1 MMDIARMRFSNRV
14 WFGPGCIRKLEEES
28 KAFEAKRA
36 LVISDEGIRGAGLLD
51 LVLDPLQLAGVEVE
65 VYTDITPEPPIEDL
79 EKCFHD
85 HRGGNYDLIIGIGGG
100 SPLDVAKSMSV
111 LLANQ
116 GEVRDYLGI
125 DLIPKSGLP
134 SVLIPT
140 TAGTGAE
147 ATPNAIFSI
156 EEEKVKKAIVSSHII
171 ADVAILDPNLTLG
184 LPPAQTAASGIDAL
198 THCLETYV
206 ALNATP
212 ISEMFSIEGMRLISG
227 SIRQA
232 VHNGG
237 DLKARADMLLGS
249 YYGGV
254 CLAGAS
260 AGAIH
265 ALSYPLGGRYHI
277 PHGVS
282 NAMLFPHVMEFNFL
296 GNLEKFAIIAEILGE
311 DLEGLSLREAAE
323 TAVDA
328 VRTLCEDVSIPTT
341 LGELNIDSD
350 AIPELSEAASMITR
364 ILDFNPR
371 RITKNDII
379 QIYERAAG

>member
-1 MMDIARMRFSNRV
+1 MDVARMRFSNRV
-14 WFGPGCIRKLEEES
+14 WSGPGSIGKLEEES
-28 KAFEAKRA
+28 KAFGAKRA
-36 LVISDEGIRGAGLLD
+36 LIISDEGIKRTGLLD
-51 LVLDPLQLAGVEVE
+51 LALDPLQFSGIEVE
-65 VYTDITPEPPIEDL
+65 VYTDVTPEPPIEDL
-79 EKCFHD
+79 EKCFRD
-85 HRGGNYDLIIGIGGG
+85 HKGKNYDLIVGIGGG

-125 DLIPKSGLP
+125 DLVPKAGLP
-134 SVLIPT
+134 SILIPT

-171 ADVAILDPNLTLG
+171 SDVAILDPNLTLG

-237 DLKARADMLLGS
+237 DLKARDDMLLGS

-311 DLEGLSLREAAE
+311 DTEGLSLREAAE

-328 VRTLCEDVSIPTT
+328 VRTLCEDVGIPTT
-341 LGELNIDSD
+341 LKELDISSD

-371 RITKNDII
+371 RITKKEII
-379 QIYERAAG
+379 QIYERAAE

>member
-1 MMDIARMRFSNRV
+1 
-14 WFGPGCIRKLEEES
+14 
-28 KAFEAKRA
+28 
-36 LVISDEGIRGAGLLD
+36 
-51 LVLDPLQLAGVEVE
+51 
-65 VYTDITPEPPIEDL
+65 
-79 EKCFHD
+79 
-85 HRGGNYDLIIGIGGG
+85 
-100 SPLDVAKSMSV
+100 MSV

-125 DLIPKSGLP
+125 DLVPKAGLP
-134 SVLIPT
+134 SILIPT

-171 ADVAILDPNLTLG
+171 SDVAILDPNLTLG

-237 DLKARADMLLGS
+237 DLKARDDMLLGS

-311 DLEGLSLREAAE
+311 DTEGLSLREAAE

-328 VRTLCEDVSIPTT
+328 VRTLCEDVGIPTT
-341 LGELNIDSD
+341 LKELDISSD
-350 AIPELSEAASMITR
+350 AIPELSEAASMLTR

-371 RITKNDII
+371 RITKKEII
-379 QIYERAAG
+379 QIYERAAE